1 MKKSTMV
8 VLTIILASLLVACGS
23 GGSSSETVTAQVVI
37 DRFNQAGLDV
47 EDVRVGERS
56 PDTPLPNSYQ
66 ENLVFSIPEVAPKG
80 GQIFVCDTKKNCD
93 AIYAYF
99 DALKALAGPYI
110 YQSPSGTVVAQL
122 NSGLTPDTAAKF
134 EKVINSLP

>member
-1 MKKSTMV
+1 MKNLTMA

-23 GGSSSETVTAQVVI
+23 GSSNSEPLTAQVVI
-37 DRFNQAGLDV
+37 DKFNEAGLDV
-47 EDVRVGERS
+47 QDIQAGERD
-56 PDTPLPNSYQ
+56 PDSPLPNSYQ

-93 AIYAYF
+93 ALYAYF
-99 DALKALAGPYI
+99 DALKALAGPYL